1 MSHSDPAATV
11 CANCHATLGG
21 AFCQACGQKAVG
33 PDVSLHDFFHEA
45 FHEFLHVDGKIVQTL
60 RLLLTKPGMLTKEF
74 LDGRRVRYISPLRV
88 YLTCSVVF
96 FALAAFVPDSR
107 LTFVTVT
114 YKASPGDPQL
124 DPAEVLRYE
133 REASLRAGRAV
144 VHDLPRVMFA
154 LMPVFA
160 LGTWVLYRKARR
172 FYAAHLYYSIHFH
185 AFAFL
190 AFTLEVSL
198 ILLVGRYV
206 SLAGRN
212 ARGLAFLGP
221 TAIAVYHFVGLRRVF
236 GGSFLATLWKSILL
250 WAVYVFVILLSI
262 VAVAWFSGA
271 IRSSGP
277 PQPAPHETRSS
288 DYFTT
293 FAAASDVRDPVRMFL
308 IA

>member
-1 MSHSDPAATV
+1 M
-11 CANCHATLGG
+11 CANCGATLGG
-21 AFCQACGQKAVG
+21 PFCQACGQKASG

-60 RLLLTKPGMLTKEF
+60 RMLLTKPGMLTKEF

-88 YLTCSVVF
+88 YLSCSVIF

-114 YKASPGDPQL
+114 YKASPGEAPL
-124 DPAEVLRYE
+124 DPAEVPRYE
-133 REASLRAGRAV
+133 RAASLRAGRAV
-144 VHDLPRVMFA
+144 VHGLPRVMFA

-160 LGTWVLYRKARR
+160 LGTWVLYRKARP
-172 FYAAHLYYSIHFH
+172 FYAAHLYYSVHFH
-185 AFAFL
+185 AFVFL

-198 ILLVGRYV
+198 ILLVGRFV
-206 SLAGRN
+206 SLGRN
-212 ARGLAFLGP
+212 AGGLTWLGP
-221 TAIAVYHFVGLRRVF
+221 LIISVYHFVGLRRVF
-236 GGSFLATLWKSILL
+236 GGSFLATLWKSMLL

-277 PQPAPHETRSS
+277 PPSAPHETRSS
-288 DYFTT
+288 GATR
-293 FAAASDVRDPVRMFL
+293 S
-308 IA
+308 